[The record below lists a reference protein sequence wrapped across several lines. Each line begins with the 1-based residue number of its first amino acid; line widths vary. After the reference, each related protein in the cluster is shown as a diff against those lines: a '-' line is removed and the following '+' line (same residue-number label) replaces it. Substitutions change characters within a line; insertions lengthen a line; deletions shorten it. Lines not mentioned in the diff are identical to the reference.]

1 MDINELIIN
10 KLNNI
15 EKAIKELKAEPA
27 ANCGNIQDATNK
39 NIDVL
44 GRITIP
50 KSIRRKYQI
59 EDGATAKVYD
69 DNNGKIIIEI
79 LK

>member
-1 MDINELIIN
+1 MDVNELIIN
-10 KLNNI
+10 KLNDI
-15 EKAIKELKAEPA
+15 EKAIKELKNESA
-27 ANCGNIQDATNK
+27 ANCGDIQGATNK

-59 EDGATAKVYD
+59 EDGAAAKVYD